1 MSQVIHFLNKA
12 KISLV
17 LFFVSDSEINER
29 IERFFPL
36 KKYQWQVEERKAL

>member
-29 IERFFPL
+29 IERFSPE
-36 KKYQWQVEERKAL
+36 KYQWQVEERKAL